1 LGGQGL
7 GRGHLDL
14 QTGRP
19 RIESWS
25 NAVADPSWLEVSA
38 DGRNLYAVSELT
50 PDGLVHALSTA
61 TSGAPV
67 LLNSEPTGAKPAHL
81 ALHPEQP
88 FLFTSLYDGGS
99 VSTHPIAD
107 DGTVR
112 PASDVRRHSTADRVG
127 NAHQVVI
134 DPSGEFVLAVDLGLE
149 TVVTYRLD
157 AEDGTLAEV
166 HRTELHAG
174 SGPRHLVFHP
184 NGSYAYL
191 ANELDSTVT
200 VCRWSDGKLIPEQ
213 ILATLPHSLT
223 VGPAVANYPGEI
235 LISADGRHVYVS
247 NRGSNTIAVFAVRD
261 DGATLTLL
269 ATPSCGGD
277 WPRHLAIDR
286 TGSWLY
292 AANERSGDL
301 VWFPLDAQT
310 GLPGPIAGRLAV
322 TGVAQIHLGQPAV
335 SDPAPSGRPRPR
347 WWQMPD
353 HPASVPGRRRATSP
367 DAGPGGRRRRSGSIR
382 RST

>member
-1 LGGQGL
+1 VRNSGADPTAEPPAAASQPFYLGTYTGLGGLGL
-7 GRGHLDL
+7 GRGRLDL
-14 QTGRP
+14 RSGRP
-19 RIESWS
+19 SVESWS
-25 NAVADPSWLEVSA
+25 DAVADPSWLEVST

-50 PDGLVHALSTA
+50 PDGLVHALSTDS
-61 TSGAPV
+61 SGGPV

-99 VSTHPIAD
+99 VSTHRIAD
-107 DGTVR
+107 DGTVG
-112 PASDVRRHSTADRVG
+112 PVSDVRRHSTAADRG
-127 NAHQVVI
+127 GKPHQVVI

-157 AEDGTLAEV
+157 AEAGALAEV
-166 HRTELHAG
+166 HRTELRAG

-184 NGSYAYL
+184 TGGCAYL

-200 VCRWSDGKLIPEQ
+200 VCRWSDGKLIPERV
-213 ILATLPHSLT
+213 LATLLASTT
-223 VGPAVANYPGEI
+223 VTNYPGEI

-247 NRGSNTIAVFAVRD
+247 NRGSNTIAVFAVLD

-286 TGSWLY
+286 TGNWLY
-292 AANERSGDL
+292 VANERSGDL
-301 VWFPLDAQT
+301 VWFRLDAQT

-322 TGVAQIHLGQPAV
+322 TGLAQIRLA
-335 SDPAPSGRPRPR
+335 
-347 WWQMPD
+347 
-353 HPASVPGRRRATSP
+353 
-367 DAGPGGRRRRSGSIR
+367 
-382 RST
+382 